1 MPNFDIDK
9 MKEVWKEQPKPTYD
23 NQQIE
28 QMLNRK
34 SRNYVKTIFWISL
47 AEFLIILAF
56 NIYGFCS
63 VKREPAL
70 LNVFDK
76 MNIKI
81 GTHLIENYH
90 NIELFIKGVSLLL
103 TLLFV
108 LLFYYSYQKISVESN
123 LKKFITQIIKFRRI
137 VNAFILANLAMFLV
151 IMLGYLAEIIYLAY
165 VQNVSFSEPK
175 FLVFLVSYIVSI
187 FLGIGFIWL
196 YYRLIYGI
204 IIKRLNE
211 KLKQLQAL
219 S

>member
-34 SRNYVKTIFWISL
+34 SRNYVKTIFWISV

-70 LNVFDK
+70 LNVFNK

-90 NIELFIKGVSLLL
+90 NIELFIKGASLIL

-108 LLFYYSYQKISVESN
+108 LLFYYSYQTISIESN

-151 IMLGYLAEIIYLAY
+151 IMLGYLVEIIYLAY

-187 FLGIGFIWL
+187 FLGVGFIWL

-211 KLKQLQAL
+211 KLKQLQNL